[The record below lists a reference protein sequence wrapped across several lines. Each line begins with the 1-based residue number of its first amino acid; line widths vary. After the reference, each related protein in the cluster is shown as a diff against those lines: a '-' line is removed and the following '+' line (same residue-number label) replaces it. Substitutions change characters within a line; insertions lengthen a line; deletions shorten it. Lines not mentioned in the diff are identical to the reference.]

1 MNKNQ
6 TLNLNLKKYLFMRKE
21 TKYTYNALEIRNKR
35 LFYLEDH
42 PCLRLDSESIILST
56 IKK

>member
-6 TLNLNLKKYLFMRKE
+6 TLNLNLKKYLSAKKE

-42 PCLRLDSESIILST
+42 PCLL
-56 IKK
+56 

>member
-6 TLNLNLKKYLFMRKE
+6 TLNLNLKKYLSIRKE

-42 PCLRLDSESIILST
+42 
-56 IKK
+56 